1 MEVPIDGGS
10 KLAIEVIPLGGA
22 GEIGKNLNLVRY
34 NGQTLIVDCG
44 ISFPGEDLP
53 GVDLVMPDPTY
64 LYACRDEVLGILLT
78 HGHEDH
84 VGALPYVLPNLPVPL
99 YGTRLTLALV
109 EGKLRERRLRA
120 DLRVVAPGETFALGD
135 FEVEVIRVTH
145 SIPDSV
151 AFALHTPE
159 GTIVFTGDFKFDHTP
174 VDGQRT
180 DFNQLARVGERGV
193 LLLLSDCTNVE
204 RPGWGESES
213 RVSDAF
219 HTLFAQATGRILITT
234 FASNIHRI
242 QQAFDMA
249 ALYGRKVA
257 ILGRRM
263 EQNVEIALQQG
274 YLHIEPGLLINARQ
288 LDDYPDEQLLVLT
301 TGSQGEPLSALSQI
315 AADEYPRLK
324 IRPGD
329 MVILSATPIPGNE
342 SLVWRTVNRLIRLG
356 ARVVHEKIA
365 PVHVSGHACQEE
377 LKLMLSLLKP
387 RYIAPL
393 HGEPRHQALYF
404 ELARQMGYRDEQMFL
419 LENGSVLRIENGI
432 ASLGEPVPA
441 GRYLIEEGTE
451 GVSEEIIRDRR
462 QIAHEGML
470 IALITL
476 RAQTGDLLDD
486 PQLIPRGFEWQDE
499 VQMEMARDAIRDV
512 LGKMLPAELSDW
524 DNVREEVTMTLRRFC
539 RKHLNRRPLILPL
552 VTEV

>member
-1 MEVPIDGGS
+1 
-10 KLAIEVIPLGGA
+10 LAIEIIPLGGA
-22 GEIGKNLNLVRY
+22 GEIGKNLTLVRCD
-34 NGQTLIVDCG
+34 GQTLLVDCG

-64 LYACRDEVLGILLT
+64 LYACHDEVLGILLT

-84 VGALPYVLPNLPVPL
+84 VGALPYILPNLPVPV

-109 EGKLRERRLRA
+109 EGKLRERRLSA
-120 DLRVVAPGETFALGD
+120 DLRMLQPGETFSIGA

-151 AFALHTPE
+151 AYSLHTHE
-159 GTIVFTGDFKFDHTP
+159 GAIVFTGDFKFDHTP

-213 RVSDAF
+213 KVSDALY
-219 HTLFAQATGRILITT
+219 TLFAQATGRILITT

-263 EQNVEIALQQG
+263 EQNVEIALQHG
-274 YLHIEPGLLINARQ
+274 YLQIEPDILINSRQ
-288 LDDYPDEQLLVLT
+288 LDDYPDDRLLVLT

-356 ARVVHEKIA
+356 ARVVHERIA

-387 RYIAPL
+387 RYLAPL
-393 HGEPRHQALYF
+393 HGEPRHQALYL

-419 LENGSVLRIENGI
+419 LENGSVLRIENGV

-441 GRYLIEEGTE
+441 GRYLIEEGME
-451 GVSEEIIRDRR
+451 GVPEEVIHDRR
-462 QIAHEGML
+462 QIAREGML
-470 IALITL
+470 IALVTI
-476 RAQTGDLLDD
+476 RAQTGELMDE
-486 PQLIPRGFEWQDE
+486 PQLIPRGFEWHNEAQPAL
-499 VQMEMARDAIRDV
+499 AREAIREA
-512 LGKMLPAELSDW
+512 LQKMLPAELSDW
-524 DNVREEVTMTLRRFC
+524 DNVREEISLTLRRFC
-539 RKHLNRRPLILPL
+539 RKQLSRRPLIVPI

>member
-1 MEVPIDGGS
+1 M
-10 KLAIEVIPLGGA
+10 AIEIIPLGGA

-34 NGQTLIVDCG
+34 NGQAVMVDCG
-44 ISFPGEDLP
+44 IAFPGEELP

-64 LYACRDEVLGILLT
+64 LYSCRDEVRGILLT

-84 VGALPYVLPNLPVPL
+84 VGALPYILPNLPVPV

-109 EGKLRERRLRA
+109 EGKLRERRIRA
-120 DLRVVAPGETFALGD
+120 DLRLIQPGERFPIGD

-159 GTIVFTGDFKFDHTP
+159 GAIVFTGDFKFDHTP

-213 RVSDAF
+213 RVSDALY
-219 HTLFAQATGRILITT
+219 TLFAQATGRILITT

-263 EQNVEIALQQG
+263 EQNVEIALQHG
-274 YLHIEPGLLINARQ
+274 YLQVEPDLLINARQ
-288 LDDYPDEQLLVLT
+288 IDDYPDDRLLVLT

-324 IRPGD
+324 IRSGD

-342 SLVWRTVNRLIRLG
+342 SLVWRTVNRLVRLG

-387 RYIAPL
+387 RYLAPI
-393 HGEPRHQALYF
+393 HGEPRHQALYL
-404 ELARQMGYRDEQMFL
+404 ELARQMGYSSDQLFL
-419 LENGSVLRIENGI
+419 LENGSVLRIENGV

-441 GRYLIEEGTE
+441 GRYLIEEGVE
-451 GVSEEIIRDRR
+451 GVPEEVIHDRR
-462 QIAHEGML
+462 QIAREGML
-470 IALITL
+470 IAILTI
-476 RAQTGDLLDD
+476 RAQTGDLVDD
-486 PQLIPRGFEWQDE
+486 PQLIPRGFEWLNE
-499 VQMEMARDAIRDV
+499 VQPELAREAVRDA
-512 LGKMLPAELSDW
+512 LGKMLPAELNDW
-524 DNVREEVTMTLRRFC
+524 DNVREEVSMVLRRFC
-539 RKHLNRRPLILPL
+539 RKHLNRRPLILPI